1 MSTTDDFPYSVAQQ
15 KALLD
20 ADLNSTLLYQF
31 LFGVYSGVFPAA
43 IYIYVHKENRT
54 RTRDRI
60 IIGSIT
66 ALYCTMALNMLS
78 NWIYSN
84 ILFCKK
90 GATRVEMFVESA
102 TQDVPIGIAILDD
115 IPLYL
120 GFALAD
126 GLLVWRCFQACGR
139 SFRRSLLPILLL
151 TVEAAL
157 AISVTVYRCLLDTK
171 PNFESLQTNAIF
183 DRLSAAALVAAA
195 VTSLVSTAVICLQ
208 IWRHTR
214 LISRSRKHYQTIINA
229 LVESSAA
236 YTVAVLFL
244 AILDF
249 FPSANT
255 QSSFDV
261 LLISNFVE
269 PATQI
274 ISGLAPTVMIARLI
288 VSSGKD
294 DTVVS
299 SASLPS
305 ELVGHATHVNITALG
320 DDVEMQ
326 QRASV
331 GTGKDDSEI
340 VMVLIRTE
348 CQPEGLRVED
358 GQETIV

>member
-1 MSTTDDFPYSVAQQ
+1 MSTKDDFPYSVAQQ

-126 GLLVWRCFQACGR
+126 GLLVSARGMEML
-139 SFRRSLLPILLL
+139 SSLWALLSEIF
-151 TVEAAL
+151 TSDFAAHSGG
-157 AISVTVYRCLLDTK
+157 SVTVYRCLLDTK

-249 FPSANT
+249 FPSENT

-288 VSSGKD
+288 VSSLKD